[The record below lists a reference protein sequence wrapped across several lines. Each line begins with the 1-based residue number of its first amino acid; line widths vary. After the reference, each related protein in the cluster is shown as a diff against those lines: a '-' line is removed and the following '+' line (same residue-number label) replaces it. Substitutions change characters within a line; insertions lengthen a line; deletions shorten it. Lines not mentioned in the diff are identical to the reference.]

1 VAESVADKDAG
12 GNLKG
17 WRRTMLAYYQEA
29 VSRSWVGAWEWATG
43 QGIYLTWLLGFC
55 VLTCAVVFAVFR
67 AIRKHHSWRNAMN
80 DARKAVQDF
89 FLAMVVSSIV
99 VLTILFMG
107 FFVRDAPVQIALA
120 KDAIRSLKTDN
131 AKAIEQLNATIADL
145 QSKLDDRDAQ
155 RQERTKQQHVHDE
168 RVNILATLILQ
179 ANQIAKDFEEKDD
192 KDAIQTQYRAW
203 ERRTLEA
210 LSSKFDVSYLSQ
222 FGSARGTGLALM
234 GHNYEGG
241 GWYSLLQGKLNVLN
255 AFLAELR
262 KQ

>member
-1 VAESVADKDAG
+1 MPRPNWSRALPQPLVIPKVMTLKTLADVRALIKRH
-12 GNLKG
+12 LP
-17 WRRTMLAYYQEA
+17 QH
-29 VSRSWVGAWEWATG
+29 
-43 QGIYLTWLLGFC
+43 
-55 VLTCAVVFAVFR
+55 FR
-67 AIRKHHSWRNAMN
+67 AKPTWRYIA
-80 DARKAVQDF
+80 ARLEEAARGGDTDF

-145 QSKLDDRDAQ
+145 QSKLDNRDAQ

-241 GWYSLLQGKLNVLN
+241 GWYSLLQGIVLDSLSESQETQGLMGS
-255 AFLAELR
+255 FGDRSCPR
-262 KQ
+262 KAII